1 MNARATWEAGAPLP
15 IVDEVRRTRDA
26 FRAARREE
34 RDTVRHTV
42 RHFDAREV
50 RHALTF

>member
-34 RDTVRHTV
+34 RECVRSAV
-42 RHFDAREV
+42 RHFDGRPA
-50 RHALTF
+50 HALTV